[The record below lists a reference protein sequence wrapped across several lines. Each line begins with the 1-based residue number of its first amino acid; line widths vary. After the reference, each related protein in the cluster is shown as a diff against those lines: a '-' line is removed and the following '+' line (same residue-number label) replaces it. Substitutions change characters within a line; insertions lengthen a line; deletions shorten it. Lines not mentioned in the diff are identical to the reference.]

1 MNYDLKRPC
10 KSCPF
15 VIAHEF
21 CLRPERIEEIRDC
34 RAEFSCHN
42 TVDYDAIEEDAEY
55 EDFDD
60 EDGAWGQASAH
71 RSTQGESHCYGHLVL
86 TWSEWNGFDQLQAMA
101 ARAGLFS
108 PKELPTPED
117 AGVFETWDEMIQ
129 ANEERD
135 G

>member
-21 CLRPERIEEIRDC
+21 CRRPERIEEIRDC

-101 ARAGLFS
+101 ARAG
-108 PKELPTPED
+108 
-117 AGVFETWDEMIQ
+117 
-129 ANEERD
+129 R
-135 G
+135 